1 MVNKRYMKMVIAL
14 TFVVLPI
21 VATGCTDNNEVRQQG
36 NRTDRIDRIQQQ
48 TDTNPADN
56 RILVADQAAQKIVSI
71 PGVKQANVVVTQ
83 RNAYVAAVLD
93 DGQSQLSREIEDQIA
108 SKVRETDPTI
118 QNVYVSTNPD
128 FIDRI
133 NAYVRDVQEGRP
145 VAGFVE
151 EFNEMVQRIFPNAR

>member
-1 MVNKRYMKMVIAL
+1 
-14 TFVVLPI
+14 
-21 VATGCTDNNEVRQQG
+21 
-36 NRTDRIDRIQQQ
+36 
-48 TDTNPADN
+48 
-56 RILVADQAAQKIVSI
+56 
-71 PGVKQANVVVTQ
+71 
-83 RNAYVAAVLD
+83 
-93 DGQSQLSREIEDQIA
+93 QIA
-108 SKVRETDPTI
+108 PKVRETDPTI